1 MKILLVG
8 SGGREHALALGL
20 KEDKKCSELHVA
32 PGNPGIAEIATT
44 HPLAITDNQAIL
56 SLAQSLGV
64 DLVVIGPEVP
74 LVNGAADVLRA
85 AGIATFGPSKAAAA
99 LEGSKDFAKGVMRD
113 AGVPTAKSFTCSTQS
128 EIESALDS
136 FGAPYV
142 VKDDGLAAGKG
153 VVVTNDRAEALAHAL
168 SCDRVV
174 IEEFLDGPEI
184 SLFGICDGRN
194 VLAMEPA
201 QDFKRALD
209 NNQGPNTGGMGAYS
223 PLPWAPVGIVE
234 ETYEKVLA
242 PVVAEMAARGTPF
255 IGLLYAG
262 LALTKSGLKV
272 IEFNARFGDP
282 ETQVL
287 IPRLVTPLADLL
299 YKAAT
304 GDLDDT
310 VLHWRDQSAVT
321 VVLASEGYP
330 QSPVVGLP
338 ITAPAPSA
346 STIVFHAGTAERDG
360 SLISNGGRV
369 MTVTGIGDE
378 RENAPVS
385 VLANRYASAQM
396 RAIFAP
402 EEKII
407 AERKLWIAV
416 ARAQSALGHAISDS
430 VIADYEKVITKVD
443 LASIDAREKVTR
455 HDVKARIE
463 EFNALAGHEAIHAG
477 MTSRD
482 LTENIEALQIKNGLD
497 LISDKVIATLA
508 ALAAKAAL
516 YADQPIAGRSHNVP
530 AQITTLGK
538 RFASAAE
545 ELLFAYERL
554 VALQERYPMRGIKG
568 PVGTAQDSI
577 DLLGSSQAHHS
588 LEQKVAAE
596 LGFSRVLDSTGQI
609 YPRSFD
615 YDVLTTLVQLA
626 ASPSSL
632 ATSIRLMAG
641 AELVTE
647 GFKQGQ
653 VGSSAMPHK
662 MNTRSCERVNGLAVI
677 LRGYSSMVSELA
689 GDQWNEGDVSCSVV
703 RRVAIADAFYAMDG
717 LLETTLTVLNEFGA
731 FPAVIAAELERYL
744 PFLATTKILMAAVKA
759 GVGREVAHEVI
770 KEHAVKAALAMRE
783 GQANT
788 MLDALAAD
796 ARIPLDRKALD
807 QLISAPLEFTG
818 DARQHIARV
827 VSRIEAIT
835 SAHPAAAQYKPGSIR

>member
-1 MKILLVG
+1 
-8 SGGREHALALGL
+8 
-20 KEDKKCSELHVA
+20 
-32 PGNPGIAEIATT
+32 
-44 HPLAITDNQAIL
+44 
-56 SLAQSLGV
+56 
-64 DLVVIGPEVP
+64 
-74 LVNGAADVLRA
+74 
-85 AGIATFGPSKAAAA
+85 
-99 LEGSKDFAKGVMRD
+99 
-113 AGVPTAKSFTCSTQS
+113 
-128 EIESALDS
+128 
-136 FGAPYV
+136 
-142 VKDDGLAAGKG
+142 
-153 VVVTNDRAEALAHAL
+153 
-168 SCDRVV
+168 
-174 IEEFLDGPEI
+174 
-184 SLFGICDGRN
+184 
-194 VLAMEPA
+194 
-201 QDFKRALD
+201 
-209 NNQGPNTGGMGAYS
+209 
-223 PLPWAPVGIVE
+223 
-234 ETYEKVLA
+234 
-242 PVVAEMAARGTPF
+242 
-255 IGLLYAG
+255 
-262 LALTKSGLKV
+262 
-272 IEFNARFGDP
+272 
-282 ETQVL
+282 
-287 IPRLVTPLADLL
+287 
-299 YKAAT
+299 
-304 GDLDDT
+304 
-310 VLHWRDQSAVT
+310 
-321 VVLASEGYP
+321 
-330 QSPVVGLP
+330 
-338 ITAPAPSA
+338 
-346 STIVFHAGTAERDG
+346 
-360 SLISNGGRV
+360 
-369 MTVTGIGDE
+369 
-378 RENAPVS
+378 
-385 VLANRYASAQM
+385 M

-443 LASIDAREKVTR
+443 LASIDAREKITR

-482 LTENIEALQIKNGLD
+482 LTENIEALQIKNGLN
-497 LISDKVIATLA
+497 LIGDKVNATLA
-508 ALAAKAAL
+508 ALA
-516 YADQPIAGRSHNVP
+516 VP

-689 GDQWNEGDVSCSVV
+689 GDQW
-703 RRVAIADAFYAMDG
+703 
-717 LLETTLTVLNEFGA
+717 TVLNEFGA